1 MLMSMMVGRR
11 WIDRTGVCDADGYS
25 GKVGDDGMVIMIMLR
40 MMVLMKWI
48 IVILLGMMMLVFV
61 LMIPPTTAQPILQI

>member
-25 GKVGDDGMVIMIMLR
+25 GKVGDDGMVIMLR
-40 MMVLMKWI
+40 MMVVMIWVV
-48 IVILLGMMMLVFV
+48 VILGMIMLVFV